1 MPRVVLAGLLPT
13 VCFGLSVRQ
22 QHRRTHQQLN
32 GMSMTMS
39 AMAPFYHTSDDIH
52 NELAGLAQRCPE
64 LTLETREGQSD
75 NGETV
80 SIDVITVKNAEA
92 SPVNKNFYLFGE
104 HARELISPESGLHF
118 IKSLCGETGLSDRA
132 KEALA
137 DNEYKIVVNGNPSSR
152 RKVEQ
157 GDFCLRVN
165 PDGVDLN
172 RNWDE
177 KWSPDA
183 VMDSADTNPGPKP
196 FSEAE
201 TKIFKDLVSEYNPTT
216 FLTIHSGTKGMYMPW
231 AFDMQHLA
239 QRNEPEMMQILK
251 DLDQDHCQ
259 CPFGAAGR
267 EVGYSC
273 PGTCLDYVYDQLQA
287 QYAFAFEIYTDPSKD
302 EELRE
307 RWEEKIHP
315 DGPGFFLQETA
326 HLAHEHFHDIFVS
339 HPSDFIQLQESTHNG
354 NGMSSG
360 ECFQNFNPGD
370 EEEYKSVIE
379 NWSTAYL
386 DMSQMIVD
394 RLSGKVKTTSATASN
409 ATVAPAAVPESDNS
423 TAISA
428 VDPGKFSSNAA
439 LSEMDTE
446 LRKMQWDSSDSF

>member
-1 MPRVVLAGLLPT
+1 
-13 VCFGLSVRQ
+13 
-22 QHRRTHQQLN
+22 
-32 GMSMTMS
+32 
-39 AMAPFYHTSDDIH
+39 MAPFYHTSDDIH
-52 NELAGLAQRCPE
+52 NELVGLAQRCPE
-64 LTLETREGQSD
+64 LTLESREGQSD
-75 NGETV
+75 SGETV
-80 SIDVITVKNAEA
+80 SIDVITVKDAEA
-92 SPVNKNFYLFGE
+92 SPKNKNFYLFGE

-118 IKSLCGETGLSDRA
+118 IRSLCGETGLSDRA

-137 DNEYKIVVNGNPSSR
+137 DNEYKIVVNGNPNSR
-152 RKVEQ
+152 QKVEQ
-157 GDFCLRVN
+157 GNFCLRVN

-172 RNWDE
+172 RNWYE

-201 TKIFKDLVSEYNPTT
+201 TKIFKDLVTEYNPDT

-273 PGTCLDYVYDQLQA
+273 PGTCLDYVYDQLEA
-287 QYAFAFEIYTDPSKD
+287 KYAFAFEIYTDPSKD
-302 EELRE
+302 DELRE

-315 DGPGFFLQETA
+315 DGPGSFLQETS
-326 HLAHEHFHDIFVS
+326 HLAHEHFADIFAS
-339 HPSDFIQLQESTHNG
+339 HPSDFIQLEESSHSED
-354 NGMSSG
+354 GMSSR
-360 ECFQNFNPGD
+360 ECFQNFNPGN

-379 NWSTAYL
+379 NWSTAYF
-386 DMSQMIVD
+386 DMSKMIVD
-394 RLSGKVKTTSATASN
+394 RLSGKVASAPVANSN
-409 ATVAPAAVPESDNS
+409 ATSAPATAPQQDNSTVASPVAPAKISSD
-423 TAISA
+423 T
-428 VDPGKFSSNAA
+428 A
-439 LSEMDTE
+439 LSEMDAE
-446 LRKMQWDSSDSF
+446 FSKMQWDSSDSF